1 MKIDLENINVIIL
14 IDIGDL
20 KKYQIS
26 QLEYY
31 GFIKEEHTCKK
42 VSGNIETDL
51 LKIIN
56 YLNEEEISYE
66 LSENSKKAIDS
77 NYQKKWEQTIVF
89 NKAKKIKE
97 KAILI
102 DDIYEFKK
110 FTETL
115 PRKLK
120 PHQLKSAFHFYI
132 LKNGANFSVPGSGKT
147 TAVLC
152 VYEKLRLEGKC
163 NLLFVVGPPS
173 CFQPWQNEF
182 YETLGRK
189 AETVILSGGNKS
201 FRKSEYYRSCESV
214 AELYLSTFHTALND
228 YKDICKFFSQR
239 GIKVF
244 LIVDE
249 AHYMKQLGGSWA
261 NSLLEIGKEA
271 SYKGILTGTPIPK
284 SYKDV
289 FNLFDFLWEENSPL
303 SEDDKIQIGIWEKNK
318 KNEEIKALLESHIG
332 PLFYRVRKKDLGL
345 IPAVFHEP
353 IIVPMKKVEKKIYDY
368 VKAKVLELNTSDYFK
383 NEYILQKL
391 WKGRMMRLRQAISYP
406 KLLLSTI
413 DNYSE
418 KFIDNSDLQP
428 LIQHYDSMEISGKLD
443 ALHNLVMALR
453 NQGEKVLIWSNFV
466 GTLKLIKSHFNS
478 IGEKAEL
485 IYGKTPIR
493 KDEAIL
499 VNEEKTRED
508 IRDEFLDRDSGLN
521 ILIANPAACAESI
534 SLHKSCFHAVY
545 YDLSYNC
552 AQYLQSLDRI
562 HRVGGSE
569 INQAHYYFLQ
579 YENSIDQDIKK
590 NVEAKAQKMYD
601 IIEQD
606 YNIYDLDI
614 YEENED
620 DDIDAYKRLFLQQ
633 EYGRNDNKEA

>member
-1 MKIDLENINVIIL
+1 MKIDLNEINVISL
-14 IDIGDL
+14 MNTEDL

-26 QLEYY
+26 QLIYY
-31 GFIKEEHTCKK
+31 GYTKQKNSWNKYSDT
-42 VSGNIETDL
+42 IEADL
-51 LKIIN
+51 LKIID
-56 YLNEEEISYE
+56 YLDEESVTYE
-66 LSENSKKAIDS
+66 LSENTKNVIDRTL
-77 NYQKKWEQTIVF
+77 QKNSELQSIF
-89 NKAKKIKE
+89 IKAKKIKE
-97 KAILI
+97 EALLE
-102 DDIYEFKK
+102 DDFKEFKK

-120 PHQLKSAFHFYI
+120 PHQLKSAFHFYT

-147 TAVLC
+147 TTLLS

-163 NLLFVVGPPS
+163 NVLFIVGPPS

-201 FRKSEYYRSCESV
+201 FRKSEYYRSAENV

-228 YKDICKFFSQR
+228 YKEISKFFSQI

-261 NSLLEIGKEA
+261 NSLLEIGKKA
-271 SYKGILTGTPIPK
+271 AYKGVLTGTPIPK
-284 SYKDV
+284 SYKDI
-289 FNLFDFLWEENSPL
+289 FNLFDFLWEENAPL
-303 SEDDKIQIGIWEKNK
+303 SQDDKIQIGIWEKNK
-318 KNEEIKALLESHIG
+318 KNEEIKAILESHIG

-345 IPAVFHEP
+345 IPAIFHEP
-353 IIVPMKKVEKKIYDY
+353 IIVPMKQVEKTIYDY
-368 VKAKVLELNTSDYFK
+368 VKAKIVELNTSDYLK

-413 DNYSE
+413 DDYAE
-418 KFIDNSDLQP
+418 KFIDDSDLQSQ
-428 LIQHYDSMEISGKLD
+428 IQHYDKIEVSGKLE
-443 ALHNLVMALR
+443 ALHKLVMSLR
-453 NQGEKVLIWSNFV
+453 DKGEKVLIWSNFV

-478 IGEKAEL
+478 VGEKAEL
-485 IYGKTPIR
+485 IYGITPVR
-493 KDEAIL
+493 KDEVIL

-508 IRDEFLDRDSGLN
+508 IRDEFLDKNSGLN

-534 SLHKSCFHAVY
+534 SLHKSCYHAIY

-579 YENSIDQDIKK
+579 YENSLDLDIKR

-601 IIEQD
+601 IIDQD
-606 YNIYDLDI
+606 YNIYELDI
-614 YEENED
+614 YEEMD
-620 DDIDAYKRLFLQQ
+620 DDLEAYKRIFLQQ
-633 EYGRNDNKEA
+633 EYGENDNNEV